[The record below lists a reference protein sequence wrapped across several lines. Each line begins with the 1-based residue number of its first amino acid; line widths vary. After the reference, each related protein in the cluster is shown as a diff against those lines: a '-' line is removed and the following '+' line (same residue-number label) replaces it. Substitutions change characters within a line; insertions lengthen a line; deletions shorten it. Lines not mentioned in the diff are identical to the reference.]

1 MTNSIPNSGPPSAT
15 PRKNS
20 ARYEP
25 QRLTRFRDYS
35 TRSKPLVPPYPPIP
49 SPILAER
56 TAALPSPRH
65 TQSASF
71 RPSRTDPLPTRH
83 PRPPHGSRKG
93 YDAITDTRPLLR
105 PRPRASAGG
114 PKGLQFSHQQLT
126 QGHPGQLAGRV
137 FSLGFA
143 PLAPI
148 VKGAVIP
155 QGRKISDG
163 PEVPVK

>member
-1 MTNSIPNSGPPSAT
+1 MTNSIPNSGPPFAT
-15 PRKNS
+15 PRKDS

-25 QRLTRFRDYS
+25 QRLTRSRDYS
-35 TRSKPLVPPYPPIP
+35 TKGKPLVPPYPPTSP
-49 SPILAER
+49 PILAER

-71 RPSRTDPLPTRH
+71 RLSRTDPPPNPSPAH
-83 PRPPHGSRKG
+83 PHGSRKG
-93 YDAITDTRPLLR
+93 YDAITDARSPLKPHPPGRRGRPE
-105 PRPRASAGG
+105 
-114 PKGLQFSHQQLT
+114 GLQFLHQQRT

-137 FSLGFA
+137 FGLVPA